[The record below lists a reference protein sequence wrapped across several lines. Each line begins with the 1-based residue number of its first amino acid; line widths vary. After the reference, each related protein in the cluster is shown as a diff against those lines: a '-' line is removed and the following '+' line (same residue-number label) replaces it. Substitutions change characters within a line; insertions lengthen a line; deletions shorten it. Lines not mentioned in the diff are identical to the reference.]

1 MRVVV
6 AALPLMEEQMAQVV
20 LAVVGAQED
29 RALREP
35 LTQAAVVV
43 LGSICLAEY
52 PAVQAAPA
60 SSSSSTH
67 WVLLRS

>member
-29 RALREP
+29 RALRELP
-35 LTQAAVVV
+35 IQAAAAVV
-43 LGSICLAEY
+43 GNI
-52 PAVQAAPA
+52 
-60 SSSSSTH
+60 
-67 WVLLRS
+67 